1 MKLFIKKLILFLLPI
16 LIISFPLDFFLSN
29 KLKKDGKLAQG
40 EYPVWNSIFE
50 GKVNSDIV
58 IYGSSAAQVHIDPQI
73 IEDIL
78 DIPTYNIGI
87 QGHNFWLQYL
97 RHKLFLKYNR
107 TPKFIIYEVDVN
119 TLDKRKNLYNLE
131 QFLPYML
138 FNNSIRCYTKSYQGY
153 SFFDYY
159 IPLLRYLGNKS
170 VISPIVKNS
179 ILQIDAPPVRI
190 KGFQGV
196 EKEWG
201 DDFEKAKA
209 QMKYYEVKLDTP
221 SINLFE
227 KFLIECKE
235 RQINIIFV
243 LTPMYTEAQP
253 FIKNTKEVMSI
264 FENFAVK
271 YSIPFLDYY
280 NDEICKNKEYFY
292 NAMHLNK
299 SGASIFTEKLAGDL
313 KTLLAG
319 PAQEGVAPP
328 SQQHLIK

>member
-16 LIISFPLDFFLSN
+16 LIISFPIDFFLSS

-50 GKVNSDIV
+50 GKVDSDIV

-78 DIPTYNIGI
+78 DVPTYNIGI

-97 RHKLFLKYNR
+97 RHRLFMKYNR
-107 TPKFIIYEVDVN
+107 APRFIICEVDVY
-119 TLDKRKNLYNLE
+119 TLEKRKNLYNLE

-138 FNNSIRCYTKSYQGY
+138 FNNSIRYYTKSYQGY

-159 IPLLRYLGNKS
+159 IPLLRYLGWKKL
-170 VISPIVKNS
+170 IPRIVRNS
-179 ILQIDAPPVRI
+179 IHQIDPPPIRI

-196 EKEWG
+196 DKEWG

-209 QMKYYEVKLDTP
+209 QMAYYEVKLDTA

-235 RQINIIFV
+235 NQINIIFV
-243 LTPMYTEAQP
+243 LTPMYTEAQH
-253 FIKNTKEVMSI
+253 FIKNTKEVISI
-264 FENFAVK
+264 FENFAFK

-292 NAMHLNK
+292 NAGHLNRM
-299 SGASIFTEKLAGDL
+299 GASLFTKKLAEDL
-313 KTLLAG
+313 KSFLA
-319 PAQEGVAPP
+319 QS
-328 SQQHLIK
+328 SQGGFDSSSLQH